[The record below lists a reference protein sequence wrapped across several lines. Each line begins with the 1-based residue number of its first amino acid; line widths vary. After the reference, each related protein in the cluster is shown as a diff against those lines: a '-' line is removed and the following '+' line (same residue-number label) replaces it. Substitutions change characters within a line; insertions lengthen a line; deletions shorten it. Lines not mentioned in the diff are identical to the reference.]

1 MFVVVLQTASE
12 FVHLTPLYSPHQEE
26 QLSPCFL
33 KEHLEEGQSLWRLQ
47 WMIRRTCGAAGGLS
61 VYAGYKTFCTC
72 RNSYP
77 NPMDPVSATH
87 RTLGLRQD
95 AMVVSEDWVAQWDS
109 EDSSASYIALFLFL
123 FFQLHPVPNF
133 VVHSKRLN
141 LCGCWSRRRSCC
153 LQRGGGCHP
162 SCILFTECC
171 RVIGTCASSA
181 KYTIAYRKPS
191 RHTESSFLP
200 LLTLHGTGY
209 SEVEHSRA
217 TLFSVGKFT
226 LYCWW

>member
-1 MFVVVLQTASE
+1 MLSEGASRGRAVTLTLAVNDPENMWSCRRLICVCRIQNVL
-12 FVHLTPLYSPHQEE
+12 Y
-26 QLSPCFL
+26 LSKFL
-33 KEHLEEGQSLWRLQ
+33 PQSN
-47 WMIRRTCGAAGGLS
+47 GSS
-61 VYAGYKTFCTC
+61 V
-72 RNSYP
+72 SYP
-77 NPMDPVSATH
+77 SYSWSQTGCHGRLRRLSRTVRFRRFISCIH
-87 RTLGLRQD
+87 R
-95 AMVVSEDWVAQWDS
+95 
-109 EDSSASYIALFLFL
+109 
-123 FFQLHPVPNF
+123 FFFFFFFFSRFFFFPSQLHPVPNF

-209 SEVEHSRA
+209 LEVEHGRA
-217 TLFSVGKFT
+217 TLFSVRKFT